1 MVLLHKSK
9 RINSNKTMDKD
20 QIVLQEQENDGQ
32 SVFLYYDAMAGV
44 YLAFGLSAY
53 YTTLVTD
60 PYMSYSEDMQMPV
73 ALLRRN
79 NINALRQ
86 GLTKVE
92 HSVKQYYQFKLRS
105 IVGEAGYEKW
115 AQNIHKKHIQVKS

>member
-1 MVLLHKSK
+1 
-9 RINSNKTMDKD
+9 MDKD
-20 QIVLQEQENDGQ
+20 TITLQEVGNDGK

-53 YTTLVTD
+53 YTTMVTD

-79 NINALRQ
+79 HINALRQ
-86 GLTKVE
+86 SLKRVE
-92 HSVKQYYQFKLRS
+92 HTEREYYRFQLRQT
-105 IVGEAGYEKW
+105 VGEEGYAKW
-115 AQNIHKKHIQVKS
+115 AQTMLEKHKNIYRNH

>member
-1 MVLLHKSK
+1 
-9 RINSNKTMDKD
+9 MDKD
-20 QIVLQEQENDGQ
+20 TITLQEVGNDGK

-53 YTTLVTD
+53 YTTMVTD

-79 NINALRQ
+79 HINALRQ
-86 GLTKVE
+86 SLKRVE
-92 HSVKQYYQFKLRS
+92 HTEREYYRFQLRQT
-105 IVGEAGYEKW
+105 VGEEGYAKW
-115 AQNIHKKHIQVKS
+115 AQTMLEKHKSIYRNH

>member
-1 MVLLHKSK
+1 
-9 RINSNKTMDKD
+9 MDKNE
-20 QIVLQEQENDGQ
+20 ISLREAGNDGS

-53 YTTLVTD
+53 YTTMVTD

-79 NINALRQ
+79 HINALRQ
-86 GLTKVE
+86 SMQKLE
-92 HSVKQYYQFKLRS
+92 HTVKEYYRFQLRQN
-105 IVGEAGYEKW
+105 VGDAGYGKW
-115 AQNIHKKHIQVKS
+115 AQKMLDKHNSIYRNH

>member
-1 MVLLHKSK
+1 
-9 RINSNKTMDKD
+9 MDKNE
-20 QIVLQEQENDGQ
+20 ISLREAGNDGS

-73 ALLRRN
+73 AILRRAH
-79 NINALRQ
+79 ILYLRQ
-86 GLTKVE
+86 SLTKVE
-92 HSVKQYYQFKLRS
+92 HTVKEYYRFQLRS